1 MTMIGLL
8 TMFVVMVVV
17 VIMVMFVMVMIVVV
31 TVMVILFRL
40 NSTLNSGEA
49 HQVMNKANI

>member
-1 MTMIGLL
+1 MTMIGL
-8 TMFVVMVVV
+8 TMFVV
-17 VIMVMFVMVMIVVV
+17 VIMVMFVMVMIVVLTV